1 MANSTELMR
10 AKGPLTVPPRPSQ
23 LRDDGSM
30 TLPSLTV
37 SLLFATAI
45 NLLSLWPLQTALRQ
59 VLEPNMVTSSVLLLL
74 WLSAIFT
81 PLVSFTKGLIFAL
94 LAWSFLILVDASV
107 RIRSLLA
114 ILVRG
119 EVILAGTAL
128 LTAAILLIRGIGS
141 IQTQADLRVPLGVD
155 LFVEPSSPVWL
166 AVTSHLTIVHALW
179 FAFVVMRIAP
189 LPGVGRARAVAA
201 TSGIWI
207 ASITFAVLRTLMTS

>member
-1 MANSTELMR
+1 MQNSIELVR
-10 AKGPLTVPPRPSQ
+10 TKGPPAAPLPSQ
-23 LRDDGSM
+23 MRDDAM
-30 TLPSLTV
+30 VTLPSLTV

-81 PLVSFTKGLIFAL
+81 PLVSLTKGLIFAL
-94 LAWSFLILVDASV
+94 LAWSLLILLDAPV

-128 LTAAILLIRGIGS
+128 LTAATLLIRGVGS

-166 AVTSHLTIVHALW
+166 AVTSHLTIVHVVW
-179 FAFVVMRIAP
+179 FAFVVLSVAP
-189 LPGVGRARAVAA
+189 LRGVGRARAVAA
-201 TSGIWI
+201 ASGIWVT
-207 ASITFAVLRTLMTS
+207 SITFAVLRTMMTS